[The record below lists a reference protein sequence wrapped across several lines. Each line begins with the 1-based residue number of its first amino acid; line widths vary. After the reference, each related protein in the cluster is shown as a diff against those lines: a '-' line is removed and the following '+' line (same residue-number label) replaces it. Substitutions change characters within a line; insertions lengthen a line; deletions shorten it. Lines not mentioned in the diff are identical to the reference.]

1 MMMTRCNSFD
11 CCSTGNAEEHA
22 TLSRALSQLAEVEE
36 KIEQLHI
43 QQVTTVINLYFST
56 CISQL
61 STLNFSCRYP
71 WSVLKDSFQIFCNFF
86 HFLFYFNNVS
96 LGEFD
101 VYSRFFF

>member
-1 MMMTRCNSFD
+1 MSFD

-56 CISQL
+56 VNCEFLLLLSMVSSQGQFSNILQLL
-61 STLNFSCRYP
+61 SF
-71 WSVLKDSFQIFCNFF
+71 IFI
-86 HFLFYFNNVS
+86 LF
-96 LGEFD
+96 
-101 VYSRFFF
+101 